1 MAISDVD
8 VNVKCQVPFEV
19 ISRMWL
25 ELLAFPPGRTVSSG
39 EYLQFM
45 KNEASQVIYRTEPA
59 YSIQTRFRWF

>member
-1 MAISDVD
+1 
-8 VNVKCQVPFEV
+8 
-19 ISRMWL
+19 MWL

-45 KNEASQVIYRTEPA
+45 ENEASQVVYRTESA